1 MASAKTAA
9 ALQRMR
15 LDPDIV
21 AERRVAATPVAAS
34 VPPQRVPLN
43 VVRQAHAANAA
54 TRRLVEDV
62 GLAKL
67 EAFTTRFY
75 AKAFEDPKLDAFI
88 RDHGEPHAKRFAA
101 WIFEKLGGGN
111 VWTAER
117 RTRKMCPFSAHGQD
131 FMSAHDRSSAHF
143 AAWHSP
149 KRAPSVWGEH
159 FHLDDCRVWMRLHF
173 WAAREVGLFADHPAF
188 MDYYVR
194 FIGHFV
200 GPASHHTPST
210 RPAHFPAQVSVY
222 ERLAPPFARESARWS
237 ESPANVQAYLA
248 TKQMPDVVGVSPR
261 EALSQ
266 LPAAERAYT
275 GSSAGRLLWPYA

>member
-15 LDPDIV
+15 LDPDIA
-21 AERRVAATPVAAS
+21 AERNEGPVAT
-34 VPPQRVPLN
+34 VPVATTSPTQRVPLN

-62 GLAKL
+62 GLEKL

-75 AKAFEDPKLDAFI
+75 KKAFVDPKLDAFI

-149 KRAPSVWGEH
+149 KRDPQVWGEH
-159 FHLDDCRVWMRLHF
+159 FKLN
-173 WAAREVGLFADHPAF
+173 AASKSTI
-188 MDYYVR
+188 VR
-194 FIGHFV
+194 
-200 GPASHHTPST
+200 SLKYWDS
-210 RPAHFPAQVSVY
+210 AQ
-222 ERLAPPFARESARWS
+222 
-237 ESPANVQAYLA
+237 
-248 TKQMPDVVGVSPR
+248 
-261 EALSQ
+261 
-266 LPAAERAYT
+266 
-275 GSSAGRLLWPYA
+275 AGRL

>member
-1 MASAKTAA
+1 MAVTASAA
-9 ALQRMR
+9 
-15 LDPDIV
+15 
-21 AERRVAATPVAAS
+21 
-34 VPPQRVPLN
+34 PPAQRVPLN

-62 GLAKL
+62 GLEKL

-75 AKAFEDPKLDAFI
+75 AKAFADPKLDAFI
-88 RDHGEPHAKRFAA
+88 RNHGEPHAKRFAA

-117 RTRKMCPFSAHGQD
+117 RTRKMCPFAAHGQD

-149 KRAPSVWGEH
+149 KRDPRVWGEH
-159 FHLDDCRVWMRLHF
+159 FKLDDCRVWMRLHF
-173 WAAREVGLFADHPAF
+173 WAAREAGLFAEHPAF

-194 FIGHFV
+194 FIGHF
-200 GPASHHTPST
+200 
-210 RPAHFPAQVSVY
+210 VSVY

-237 ESPANVQAYLA
+237 ADPANVEAYLA

-275 GSSAGRLLWPYA
+275 GSSAASPLWPYA

>member
-1 MASAKTAA
+1 MASAKTFA
-9 ALQRMR
+9 ALQRMT
-15 LDPDIV
+15 LDPDIA
-21 AERRVAATPVAAS
+21 AERNEGPVAPAPVAATP
-34 VPPQRVPLN
+34 PTRRVPLN

-117 RTRKMCPFSAHGQD
+117 RTRSMCPFSAHGQD

-149 KRAPSVWGEH
+149 KRDPQVWGCVEINQ
-159 FHLDDCRVWMRLHF
+159 C
-173 WAAREVGLFADHPAF
+173 VGC
-188 MDYYVR
+188 
-194 FIGHFV
+194 
-200 GPASHHTPST
+200 T
-210 RPAHFPAQVSVY
+210 R
-222 ERLAPPFARESARWS
+222 
-237 ESPANVQAYLA
+237 
-248 TKQMPDVVGVSPR
+248 
-261 EALSQ
+261 
-266 LPAAERAYT
+266 
-275 GSSAGRLLWPYA
+275 

>member
-1 MASAKTAA
+1 MA
-9 ALQRMR
+9 
-15 LDPDIV
+15 
-21 AERRVAATPVAAS
+21 AATPVAAS
-34 VPPQRVPLN
+34 VPTQRVPLN

-62 GLAKL
+62 GLEKL

-75 AKAFEDPKLDAFI
+75 EKAFADPKLDAFI

-149 KRAPSVWGEH
+149 KRDPRYGAST
-159 FHLDDCRVWMRLHF
+159 FTSKT
-173 WAAREVGLFADHPAF
+173 AASGCACISGRRA
-188 MDYYVR
+188 
-194 FIGHFV
+194 
-200 GPASHHTPST
+200 
-210 RPAHFPAQVSVY
+210 
-222 ERLAPPFARESARWS
+222 RLAYSRSIRPSW
-237 ESPANVQAYLA
+237 
-248 TKQMPDVVGVSPR
+248 TTTCG
-261 EALSQ
+261 
-266 LPAAERAYT
+266 
-275 GSSAGRLLWPYA
+275 LLGTS

>member
-34 VPPQRVPLN
+34 VPSQPVPLS

-62 GLAKL
+62 GLEKL

-75 AKAFEDPKLDAFI
+75 EKAFADPKLDAFI

-117 RTRKMCPFSAHGQD
+117 RTRSMCPFSAHGQD
-131 FMSAHDRSSAHF
+131 FMSAQDRSSAHF

-149 KRAPSVWGEH
+149 KRAPQVWGEH
-159 FHLDDCRVWMRLHF
+159 FHLEDCRVWMRLHF
-173 WAAREVGLFADHPAF
+173 WAARETGLFDDHPAF

-194 FIGHFV
+194 FIGHF
-200 GPASHHTPST
+200 
-210 RPAHFPAQVSVY
+210 VSVY

-237 ESPANVQAYLA
+237 ADPANVEAYLA

-266 LPAAERAYT
+266 LPAAERGYT

>member
-21 AERRVAATPVAAS
+21 AERRVATVPVAAAPPTQR
-34 VPPQRVPLN
+34 VPVPLN

-54 TRRLVEDV
+54 TRRLVEDA

-111 VWTAER
+111 V
-117 RTRKMCPFSAHGQD
+117 
-131 FMSAHDRSSAHF
+131 
-143 AAWHSP
+143 
-149 KRAPSVWGEH
+149 
-159 FHLDDCRVWMRLHF
+159 
-173 WAAREVGLFADHPAF
+173 
-188 MDYYVR
+188 
-194 FIGHFV
+194 
-200 GPASHHTPST
+200 
-210 RPAHFPAQVSVY
+210 
-222 ERLAPPFARESARWS
+222 
-237 ESPANVQAYLA
+237 
-248 TKQMPDVVGVSPR
+248 
-261 EALSQ
+261 
-266 LPAAERAYT
+266 
-275 GSSAGRLLWPYA
+275 

>member
-1 MASAKTAA
+1 M
-9 ALQRMR
+9 
-15 LDPDIV
+15 
-21 AERRVAATPVAAS
+21 
-34 VPPQRVPLN
+34 
-43 VVRQAHAANAA
+43 
-54 TRRLVEDV
+54 
-62 GLAKL
+62 
-67 EAFTTRFY
+67 
-75 AKAFEDPKLDAFI
+75 
-88 RDHGEPHAKRFAA
+88 
-101 WIFEKLGGGN
+101 
-111 VWTAER
+111 WTAER

-159 FHLDDCRVWMRLHF
+159 YHLDDCRVWMRLHF

-200 GPASHHTPST
+200 
-210 RPAHFPAQVSVY
+210 SVY

-237 ESPANVQAYLA
+237 ADPANVEAYLD

-266 LPAAERAYT
+266 LPAAEHAYT

>member
-21 AERRVAATPVAAS
+21 AERRVAAPPVAAS
-34 VPPQRVPLN
+34 VPSQRVPLN
-43 VVRQAHAANAA
+43 VGPPGARGQRGDAPP
-54 TRRLVEDV
+54 RRGV
-62 GLAKL
+62 GLEKL

-75 AKAFEDPKLDAFI
+75 AKAFKDPKLDAFI

-117 RTRKMCPFSAHGQD
+117 RTRSMCPFSAHGQD

-149 KRAPSVWGEH
+149 KRDPQVWGCVEINQ
-159 FHLDDCRVWMRLHF
+159 C
-173 WAAREVGLFADHPAF
+173 VGC
-188 MDYYVR
+188 
-194 FIGHFV
+194 
-200 GPASHHTPST
+200 T
-210 RPAHFPAQVSVY
+210 R
-222 ERLAPPFARESARWS
+222 
-237 ESPANVQAYLA
+237 
-248 TKQMPDVVGVSPR
+248 
-261 EALSQ
+261 
-266 LPAAERAYT
+266 
-275 GSSAGRLLWPYA
+275 

>member
-34 VPPQRVPLN
+34 VPTQSVPLN
-43 VVRQAHAANAA
+43 GQAHAANAA
-54 TRRLVEDV
+54 TRSLVEDV

-75 AKAFEDPKLDAFI
+75 EKAFVDPKLDAFI
-88 RDHGEPHAKRFAA
+88 RDHGEPHAKRFAS

-149 KRAPSVWGEH
+149 KRDPRVWGEH
-159 FHLDDCRVWMRLHF
+159 LCGNQPV
-173 WAAREVGLFADHPAF
+173 
-188 MDYYVR
+188 
-194 FIGHFV
+194 I
-200 GPASHHTPST
+200 
-210 RPAHFPAQVSVY
+210 
-222 ERLAPPFARESARWS
+222 
-237 ESPANVQAYLA
+237 
-248 TKQMPDVVGVSPR
+248 
-261 EALSQ
+261 
-266 LPAAERAYT
+266 
-275 GSSAGRLLWPYA
+275 